1 MPEWL
6 NAAEAAAYLKI
17 DRRTLLEWARRG
29 QVRGYKL
36 SGTRR
41 HVWRFLAAD
50 LDESLGFVVQS
61 EGHLAVLQQ

>member
-29 QVRGYKL
+29 QLKGYKL
-36 SGTRR
+36 SGTKR
-41 HVWRFLAAD
+41 HVWRFLASD
-50 LDESLGFVVQS
+50 LDESLGFVIQSDNRHPAVQ
-61 EGHLAVLQQ
+61 